1 MLPTQSILTHFQ
13 HIEPH
18 LVDIV
23 IELRNLIAEVQPD
36 ATETIHRKGLTYFDA
51 ARGGHVS
58 AGICQILINEDHIQ
72 LAFIHGAFLPDPC
85 HLLSAESGRIVKRY
99 VRLDCYED
107 IPWEDLKALIK
118 ASASFDPRS
127 LAIG

>member
-1 MLPTQSILTHFQ
+1 MLSTQSILTHFQ
-13 HIEPH
+13 HIEPR
-18 LVDIV
+18 LMDIL
-23 IELRNLIAEVQPD
+23 IELRNLIAEINPE

-85 HLLSAESGRIVKRY
+85 HLLSAEGGRIAKRY
-99 VRLDCYED
+99 VRLDSYED
-107 IPWEDLKALIK
+107 THWEDLKALIV
-118 ASASFDPRS
+118 ASACFDPRS
-127 LAIG
+127 LTME

>member
-13 HIEPH
+13 HIEPQ
-18 LVDIV
+18 VMDIV
-23 IELRNLIAEVQPD
+23 IELRNLIAEVQPG

-51 ARGGHVS
+51 DRGGHVS

-85 HLLSAESGRIVKRY
+85 HLLTSESGRIAKRY
-99 VRLDCYED
+99 VRLDSYETA
-107 IPWEDLKALIK
+107 PWEDLKALIT

-127 LAIG
+127 LTME